1 MATRKTTVEKE
12 KEKEKV
18 VKDLKKIKSAITGDE
33 EEEKKEFDTHILFKK
48 IFNGI
53 YQMILEKMVAQDFKV
68 LNPATK
74 ELVDVDAVGIIY
86 ISDRLYKVVA
96 IFNKVGEVL
105 VDTNDD
111 VESKYFLNYHYE
123 LRLNKGKLS
132 LKQDRVPVTA
142 FIKEDIDENVSKT
155 IKNYNERM
163 EKKAETKGIDKEKY
177 PGIYRKWCTK
187 EAACTPLVDFS

>member
-1 MATRKTTVEKE
+1 MATRKTTEKE

-18 VKDLKKIKSAITGDE
+18 VKDLKKIKSAING
-33 EEEKKEFDTHILFKK
+33 EEEKEKEFDTHILFKK

-105 VDTNDD
+105 IDTNDD
-111 VESKYFLNYHYE
+111 VETKYFLNYHYE

-142 FIKEDIDENVSKT
+142 FIKEDIDEENVSKT
-155 IKNYNERM
+155 IKNYNDRM
-163 EKKAETKGIDKEKY
+163 EAKAEAKGIDKEKY